1 MFLSLQQSVILG
13 GVVLAVGLGGFAL
26 HRSNQPAPP
35 PVTAEAPAPAPPP
48 APQPAPDQV
57 PELTVPPAFD
67 VVRIATDGGALVA
80 GAASPGASVVLRVDG
95 DAVVE
100 TVADAAGQFVVLFR
114 LDPAEAP
121 QMMTLES
128 RLRDGGTNAG
138 GDTVVLAP
146 RPALGVPEAAPT
158 AEPAA
163 EPRETD
169 TDIAAIEPPP
179 QAPPLALAEAPADTL
194 TEAGE
199 LPAPGLQTDTAPA
212 PSPPPPPRP
221 ETAMRVA
228 PPPVLPAPDSGA
240 PFTTDLAD
248 DPEDDPAD
256 DPASPPDTAPLL
268 PPAFVLRES
277 GAVEISAPPPS
288 PTDAV
293 VIDAISYSDTGA
305 VQISGRAGRDDPQ
318 ARVQLYLDN
327 QPLARTQSA
336 RGAWTIEVPD
346 LEPGLYTLRVDQLG
360 ADGRVATRFETPFQR
375 AEPDQLRRPP
385 ARPDRDSSG
394 AVQLI
399 TVQPGNSLWRISR
412 EHYGAGVRYVQIY
425 RANEDQIRDP
435 DWIYPGQVFV
445 LPD

>member
-1 MFLSLQQSVILG
+1 MR
-13 GVVLAVGLGGFAL
+13 A
-26 HRSNQPAPP
+26 
-35 PVTAEAPAPAPPP
+35 
-48 APQPAPDQV
+48 
-57 PELTVPPAFD
+57 
-67 VVRIATDGGALVA
+67 
-80 GAASPGASVVLRVDG
+80 
-95 DAVVE
+95 
-100 TVADAAGQFVVLFR
+100 
-114 LDPAEAP
+114 
-121 QMMTLES
+121 
-128 RLRDGGTNAG
+128 
-138 GDTVVLAP
+138 AP
-146 RPALGVPEAAPT
+146 RPVP
-158 AEPAA
+158 
-163 EPRETD
+163 
-169 TDIAAIEPPP
+169 
-179 QAPPLALAEAPADTL
+179 
-194 TEAGE
+194 
-199 LPAPGLQTDTAPA
+199 
-212 PSPPPPPRP
+212 
-221 ETAMRVA
+221 
-228 PPPVLPAPDSGA
+228 PAPDSAA
-240 PFTTDLAD
+240 PSNAEAATTDPAD
-248 DPEDDPAD
+248 EPAD
-256 DPASPPDTAPLL
+256 DPAAEPASRPDTAPLL

-327 QPLARTQSA
+327 QPLARTQSD